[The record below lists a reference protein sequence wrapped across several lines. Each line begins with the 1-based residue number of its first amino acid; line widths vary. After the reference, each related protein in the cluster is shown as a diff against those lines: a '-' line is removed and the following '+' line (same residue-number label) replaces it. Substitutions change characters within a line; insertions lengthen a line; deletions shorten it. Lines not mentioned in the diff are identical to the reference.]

1 MSRITGFLRVAAIA
15 YALGVTT
22 VAGVYSYANETPNIV
37 YELLVGGILTATLV
51 PQFVRHLQRDDREA
65 TNAVV
70 TAAMLALVV
79 VTVLG
84 VILAPFIVDL
94 YTLRVSGPGRA
105 EQQELATKLLRLF
118 MPQMLFYGFTTLAT
132 ALLQARRRF
141 AAAAFAPILNNV
153 VVIAIFLSIPRVV
166 DGPLTVHRVNNDS
179 ALVLLLGLGT
189 TAGVAAMAI
198 ALIPA
203 LRSARIH
210 LRFVTSLR
218 HAAVRTLV
226 RLSGWTFGYVVANQI
241 ALWVV
246 LVLANGVH
254 GGAFAYLSAY
264 AFFQLPHGLFSVSIM
279 TAVGPELAAAGGRG
293 DMAALRHRFARALRL
308 VLTVVIPAAA
318 VYVALARPLVVALLQ
333 RGAFSAERRE
343 PRRGHARRL
352 RRGLAVLLHLHLR
365 VTCLLLPRGHA
376 NAVPAQLPRERR
388 QHRARALAVRRARD
402 RRSVVRV
409 LRRVRGS
416 RARDTRRAVATHR
429 RSPGAGDRDDG
440 RPGQRRR
447 GAGGLRRVDDGQGD
461 RLVGARGRDR
471 ERGRGPGRRRWRS
484 PRSAC
489 GWPAWTSS
497 RRSSPC
503 CGAATRPPWR
513 TRRRAARTQPWNDEA
528 HVSPSRHRQRVR
540 PAPRADR
547 PHAHRGGS
555 ADDPLRGRRAR
566 RPRGA
571 LDRRV
576 LGSPQELR
584 GAARDRGPVGGRV
597 RVVLPRPRRARR
609 DRHRLH
615 QPVVAPV
622 GHDAGRAGGRRVG
635 RRRLPGRGHRLA
647 HLLDGARRAVP
658 HRRTAGRR
666 RRRARQDR
674 RRGDRP
680 PRPDPALRGARH
692 ARVPE
697 EGRSGRE
704 RPRAPRFDAVD
715 QAGRRD
721 T

>member
-1 MSRITGFLRVAAIA
+1 VTPGERAARQTRHDTRHLLQSSAVVGLGTALSRITGFLRVAAIA

-51 PQFVRHLQRDDREA
+51 PQFVRHLQQDDREA

-84 VILAPFIVDL
+84 VILAPLIVDL

-153 VVIAIFLSIPRVV
+153 VVIAIFLSIPRVI

-333 RGAFSAERRE
+333 RGAFTASDASLVADTLVGFAVGLPFFSTYIFALRAFYSLEDTRTPFLLNCFENAVNIGLALWLFDELGIEGLSFAFSGAYAIAALVTLAVLSRRIGGLQGRAIGTTVVRVSVVAAVAGFAAWTTGTAIGWSEPAVAVASA
-343 PRRGHARRL
+343 AA
-352 RRGLAVLLHLHLR
+352 GLAVAMAITAFGLW
-365 VTCLLLPRGHA
+365 
-376 NAVPAQLPRERR
+376 
-388 QHRARALAVRRARD
+388 
-402 RRSVVRV
+402 
-409 LRRVRGS
+409 
-416 RARDTRRAVATHR
+416 VA
-429 RSPGAGDRDDG
+429 
-440 RPGQRRR
+440 
-447 GAGGLRRVDDGQGD
+447 RVD
-461 RLVGARGRDR
+461 
-471 ERGRGPGRRRWRS
+471 EFH
-484 PRSAC
+484 
-489 GWPAWTSS
+489 
-497 RRSSPC
+497 
-503 CGAATRPPWR
+503 
-513 TRRRAARTQPWNDEA
+513 E
-528 HVSPSRHRQRVR
+528 
-540 PAPRADR
+540 
-547 PHAHRGGS
+547 
-555 ADDPLRGRRAR
+555 
-566 RPRGA
+566 
-571 LDRRV
+571 V
-576 LGSPQELR
+576 LG
-584 GAARDRGPVGGRV
+584 
-597 RVVLPRPRRARR
+597 
-609 DRHRLH
+609 
-615 QPVVAPV
+615 
-622 GHDAGRAGGRRVG
+622 
-635 RRRLPGRGHRLA
+635 
-647 HLLDGARRAVP
+647 LL
-658 HRRTAGRR
+658 RR
-666 RRRARQDR
+666 RR
-674 RRGDRP
+674 P
-680 PRPDPALRGARH
+680 PAVAGSPAGGEDPA
-692 ARVPE
+692 V
-697 EGRSGRE
+697 E
-704 RPRAPRFDAVD
+704 R
-715 QAGRRD
+715 
-721 T
+721 

>member
-1 MSRITGFLRVAAIA
+1 M
-15 YALGVTT
+15 
-22 VAGVYSYANETPNIV
+22 
-37 YELLVGGILTATLV
+37 
-51 PQFVRHLQRDDREA
+51 RHLQQDDREA

-84 VILAPFIVDL
+84 VILAPLIVDL

-179 ALVLLLGLGT
+179 GLVLLLGLGT

-210 LRFVTSLR
+210 LRFVRSLR

-333 RGAFSAERRE
+333 RGAFSASDASLVADTLVGFAVGL
-343 PRRGHARRL
+343 PFFSTYIFAL
-352 RRGLAVLLHLHLR
+352 RAFYALEDTRTPFLLNCLENAVNIGLALWLFDELGIEGLSFAFSGAYAVAALVTLAVLSRRIGGLQG
-365 VTCLLLPRGHA
+365 RGIGTT
-376 NAVPAQLPRERR
+376 
-388 QHRARALAVRRARD
+388 
-402 RRSVVRV
+402 VVRV
-409 LRRVRGS
+409 SVV
-416 RARDTRRAVATHR
+416 AAVAGFAAWTT
-429 RSPGAGDRDDG
+429 SKAIGWSEPAVAIASAAAGLVV
-440 RPGQRRR
+440 
-447 GAGGLRRVDDGQGD
+447 AMAITAFGLWVARVDEFKEV
-461 RLVGARGRDR
+461 L
-471 ERGRGPGRRRWRS
+471 
-484 PRSAC
+484 
-489 GWPAWTSS
+489 
-497 RRSSPC
+497 
-503 CGAATRPPWR
+503 
-513 TRRRAARTQPWNDEA
+513 
-528 HVSPSRHRQRVR
+528 
-540 PAPRADR
+540 
-547 PHAHRGGS
+547 
-555 ADDPLRGRRAR
+555 
-566 RPRGA
+566 A
-571 LDRRV
+571 L
-576 LGSPQELR
+576 L
-584 GAARDRGPVGGRV
+584 
-597 RVVLPRPRRARR
+597 
-609 DRHRLH
+609 
-615 QPVVAPV
+615 
-622 GHDAGRAGGRRVG
+622 
-635 RRRLPGRGHRLA
+635 
-647 HLLDGARRAVP
+647 
-658 HRRTAGRR
+658 RR
-666 RRRARQDR
+666 RRHRAASTAGAG
-674 RRGDRP
+674 RGVARDADQWSP
-680 PRPDPALRGARH
+680 SAAVTDSPAGGEDPA
-692 ARVPE
+692 V
-697 EGRSGRE
+697 E
-704 RPRAPRFDAVD
+704 R
-715 QAGRRD
+715 
-721 T
+721 